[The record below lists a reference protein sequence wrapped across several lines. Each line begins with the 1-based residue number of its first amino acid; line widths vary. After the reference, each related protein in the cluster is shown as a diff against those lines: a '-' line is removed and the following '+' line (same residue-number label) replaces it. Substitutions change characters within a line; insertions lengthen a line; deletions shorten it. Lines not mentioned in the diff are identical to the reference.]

1 MVVGGGWWLV
11 VVGGWWLV
19 LVVGGWCW
27 WLVVVVAPVLNL
39 FVLRGTSLR
48 DFDLS
53 RRHSCHRR
61 HLSGARRCG
70 FTLLELIVALVV
82 MGVISA
88 LVAPSLGAPRE
99 RGGELGQVLQAV
111 RGAAIARAQTL
122 SLTVGDD
129 GAWTLTPLAPDD
141 SMVVLRGQ
149 LDAPPSAGFRLQLT
163 AVGACLSSSLL
174 PVEFGAWDAA
184 RCAPT
189 RGIPAR
195 GIPTGRSPT
204 HSIPT
209 HNIPTRGMP
218 QPS

>member
-1 MVVGGGWWLV
+1 MIGGDWWLVIGGDWWLVIGGDWWLV
-11 VVGGWWLV
+11 VV
-19 LVVGGWCW
+19 
-27 WLVVVVAPVLNL
+27 APFLNL
-39 FVLRGTSLR
+39 CVLRGTSLR

-53 RRHSCHRR
+53 RCHSCHRR
-61 HLSGARRCG
+61 HLSGAWRCG

-149 LDAPPSAGFRLQLT
+149 LDSPPSAGFRLQLT

-174 PVEFGAWDAA
+174 PVEFGTWDAA

-189 RGIPAR
+189 RGIPTR
-195 GIPTGRSPT
+195 GIPTRGIPERGTPALGSPT
-204 HSIPT
+204 
-209 HNIPTRGMP
+209 NGIPTRGIP
-218 QPS
+218 RPS

>member
-1 MVVGGGWWLV
+1 MVVSGDWWWLV
-11 VVGGWWLV
+11 VVGGGWWWL
-19 LVVGGWCW
+19 
-27 WLVVVVAPVLNL
+27 VVVAPVLNL
-39 FVLRGTSLR
+39 CVLRGTPLR

-53 RRHSCHRR
+53 RCHSCHRR
-61 HLSGARRCG
+61 HRSGARRCG

-99 RGGELGQVLQAV
+99 RGGGGELGQVLQAV

-174 PVEFGAWDAA
+174 PVEFGTWDAA

-195 GIPTGRSPT
+195 GIPTSRSPT

>member
-1 MVVGGGWWLV
+1 MKVMYAILRSNARG
-11 VVGGWWLV
+11 
-19 LVVGGWCW
+19 LVVGAGCA
-27 WLVVVVAPVLNL
+27 LPELSV
-39 FVLRGTSLR
+39 FRGTPLR

-53 RRHSCHRR
+53 RCHSCHRR

-174 PVEFGAWDAA
+174 PVEFGTWDAA

-195 GIPTGRSPT
+195 GIPTSRSPT